1 MINFSLKRTENLIKE
16 IYETFNIY
24 KAVFLVNENY
34 IDNISEYLISNCFSV
49 SIINHNTNKL
59 VELDNFLTHKTRIL
73 LINEEIIEF
82 YNDDEFNLLINKYL
96 KSDINEKKLNKF
108 LDYNEIKNLFSDIN
122 LIIYIDIP
130 PMTNLNYY
138 KKFGMKDW
146 DDTNKIILSI

>member
-24 KAVFLVNENY
+24 KAVFLVNESY

-96 KSDINEKKLNKF
+96 KSDINEQKLNK
-108 LDYNEIKNLFSDIN
+108 IN
-122 LIIYIDIP
+122 
-130 PMTNLNYY
+130 
-138 KKFGMKDW
+138 
-146 DDTNKIILSI
+146 